1 MAPRRARVSGQPGRQ
16 RGTGFTLLEA
26 IVALV
31 VLAVA
36 GGALYG
42 LFGTNLLAL
51 GRSGELAAQAPVVR
65 HALARLAA
73 VNAWQEPRGAFV
85 HDGFDVAWQARLAS
99 PVRHG
104 QARFGTGDY
113 DLGLYDVE
121 VAVSRQGRR
130 LGVWRTRLVGYHKAR
145 GATGNPPWL
154 RR

>member
-1 MAPRRARVSGQPGRQ
+1 MARRLRIGRRSARRRA
-16 RGTGFTLLEA
+16 GFTLLEA

-51 GRSGELAAQAPVVR
+51 GRSGEIAAQAPVVR

-73 VNAWQEPRGAFV
+73 VNPWQESEGAFA
-85 HDGFDVAWQARLAS
+85 HDGLEVAWRARLAV
-99 PVRHG
+99 PVRQG
-104 QARFGTGDY
+104 QGAEGAGDY

-121 VAVSRQGRR
+121 VAVFKAGRQ
-130 LGVWRTRLVGYHKAR
+130 LGVWRTRLVGYHNAR
-145 GATGNPPWL
+145 GPIGELPWL
-154 RR
+154 ER